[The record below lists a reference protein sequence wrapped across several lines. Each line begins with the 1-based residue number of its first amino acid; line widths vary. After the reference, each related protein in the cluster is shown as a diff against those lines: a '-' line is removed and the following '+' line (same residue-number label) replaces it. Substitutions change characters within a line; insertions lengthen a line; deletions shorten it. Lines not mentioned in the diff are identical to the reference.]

1 MDLSDDGEPLAPE
14 WTALDNNL
22 AGILP
27 GHRNASYV
35 AERFVRAGWRS
46 TSSSWH
52 GYEVTTR
59 WCELN
64 LDPTDDHGVLLN
76 GAIAPDHL
84 TTLAA
89 LLDRFELPYSLE
101 LYDYSLEL
109 YDETGTLTRELN
121 SESDQTR

>member
-1 MDLSDDGEPLAPE
+1 MTMDLSDEGDPLAPE

-27 GHRNASYV
+27 GHRDASYA

-52 GYEVTTR
+52 GYEVGTR

-64 LDPTDDHGVLLN
+64 LDPTDDHCVLLN
-76 GAIAPDHL
+76 GVIAPDHL

-101 LYDYSLEL
+101 LYD
-109 YDETGTLTRELN
+109 ETGTLTREIR
-121 SESDQTR
+121 SDTGQPR